1 MKAKSDILGTEK
13 IPKLLLK
20 MSAPAV
26 VGMLVMT
33 LYNIVDSIFIGHKV
47 GALGLGA
54 VGVVFPLIMLVVA
67 LSMGFGIGASSI
79 ISRKLG
85 EKDKEHAQKVFGNF
99 LSALLLIS
107 FLFSLFGVLFIDK
120 LIYLLGSSD
129 SIFPYAK
136 QYLLPLLFGLSF
148 QIISASLT
156 NIVRSVG
163 SAKTA
168 MISMILGSLTNLVL
182 DYLFL
187 FVFNFGIAG
196 AAYATVISQLL
207 SSLFLIFYFLK
218 KNSELRL
225 QLLPFNI
232 PILKSIFIIGFP
244 SFIRQSSMSVA
255 GIIINHILLR
265 LGGDM
270 ALSAYTIAFRIMMV
284 LVLPAMG
291 IMQGSQP
298 IIGYNYGA
306 KKLDRVKHTLML
318 SIISSTAIVFISF
331 LFIFFFPELCINLFT
346 KDSELIS
353 FTSHAL
359 TLIIL
364 SSPLIGFQFM
374 VQGYFQAIGKAK
386 EALILS
392 MMRQVICL
400 IPLLFIFPILFGL
413 NGVWIAYP
421 VSDIISSTVTAI
433 LLRKELQI
441 M

>member
-187 FVFNFGIAG
+187 LSSILELLEQRTQQLFLNFFHLSFSSFISSKKIANCVFNFFPL
-196 AAYATVISQLL
+196 TS
-207 SSLFLIFYFLK
+207 
-218 KNSELRL
+218 
-225 QLLPFNI
+225 PF
-232 PILKSIFIIGFP
+232 S
-244 SFIRQSSMSVA
+244 
-255 GIIINHILLR
+255 
-265 LGGDM
+265 
-270 ALSAYTIAFRIMMV
+270 
-284 LVLPAMG
+284 
-291 IMQGSQP
+291 
-298 IIGYNYGA
+298 
-306 KKLDRVKHTLML
+306 
-318 SIISSTAIVFISF
+318 
-331 LFIFFFPELCINLFT
+331 NLF
-346 KDSELIS
+346 
-353 FTSHAL
+353 
-359 TLIIL
+359 
-364 SSPLIGFQFM
+364 SS
-374 VQGYFQAIGKAK
+374 
-386 EALILS
+386 
-392 MMRQVICL
+392 
-400 IPLLFIFPILFGL
+400 
-413 NGVWIAYP
+413 
-421 VSDIISSTVTAI
+421 
-433 LLRKELQI
+433 
-441 M
+441 